1 MYEHVAEAFVAVPCA
16 ECVLERMCARSGEYC
31 HSIAAMGTDKVLDFG
46 EARAILSP
54 TKEGLHF
61 RVEAQDSM
69 TFYGVRT
76 LLQGSLS
83 VVTPFP
89 DKSVKWYPPDHTSL
103 SALQRHP

>member
-1 MYEHVAEAFVAVPCA
+1 VYEHVAEAFVPVLCA
-16 ECVLERMCARSGEYC
+16 KCVLEKVCARSGEYC
-31 HSIAAMGTDKVLDFG
+31 RSIAAMGAEKVLDFG
-46 EARAILSP
+46 EARAILTP
-54 TKEGLHF
+54 TEEGLHF

-89 DKSVKWYPPDHTSL
+89 GESVKWYPPDHASL
-103 SALQRHP
+103 SVLRRHP